1 LGDSY
6 PIGLNVVS
14 GSGITLPFLRTPTP
28 NMTDCQPIENTTTM
42 HGNGAKFEI
51 WPGTALDWNDLK
63 KHHPIRMVWECTI
76 LPAIT

>member
-1 LGDSY
+1 
-6 PIGLNVVS
+6 
-14 GSGITLPFLRTPTP
+14 
-28 NMTDCQPIENTTTM
+28 MTDCQPIENTTTM